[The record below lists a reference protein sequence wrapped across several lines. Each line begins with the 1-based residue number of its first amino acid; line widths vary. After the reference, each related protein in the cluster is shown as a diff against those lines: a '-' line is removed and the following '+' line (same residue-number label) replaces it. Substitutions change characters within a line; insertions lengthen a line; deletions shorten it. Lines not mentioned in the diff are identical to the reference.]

1 MSAQEYGGM
10 SYEQLIRH
18 SEHNGIGCDLDWEGC
33 LFVVKE
39 LDELAALRARI
50 AELESQSATL
60 TPRQCNRAC
69 FERGFEAGR
78 EAAAGAV
85 RSLSHMPSAYEDAIR
100 AIAMQPPAEC
110 GCNPLKPSESDA
122 AMLDEW
128 HKRM

>member
-1 MSAQEYGGM
+1 MSAEDYGYE
-10 SYEQLIRH
+10 SYDAR
-18 SEHNGIGCDLDWEGC
+18 
-33 LFVVKE
+33 VVS
-39 LDELAALRARI
+39 ELAALRARI
-50 AELESQSATL
+50 AELEAQPATL
-60 TPRQCNRAC
+60 TPRQCNRLC